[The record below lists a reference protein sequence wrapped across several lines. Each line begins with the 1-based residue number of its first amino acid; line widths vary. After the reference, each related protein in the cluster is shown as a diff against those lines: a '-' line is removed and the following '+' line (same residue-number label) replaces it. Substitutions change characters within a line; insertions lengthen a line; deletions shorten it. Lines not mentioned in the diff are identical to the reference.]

1 VIAKLLVANRGEIAA
16 RVLRTARAM
25 GIATVAVF
33 SDPDR
38 DAPFVA
44 QADEA
49 VPLGGATPA
58 EAVRRAPAPSRR
70 ASALAESYL
79 RVDAILD
86 AAERTGADAVHP
98 GYGFL
103 AESPELAAGCR
114 KRGLAFV
121 GPPSEVLAALGD
133 KLEAKRVATAAGVP
147 VLPGVAVGGQGAGDL
162 AAAAGRVGFPLVVKA
177 THGGGG
183 IGMAVARDPG
193 DLAAAVDAARRQ
205 AGSAFGDDAVF
216 LERWLEAPRHV
227 EVQLL
232 ADAGGRM
239 VQLFERECS
248 IQRRHQ
254 KLIEES
260 PSPAVGPDL
269 RRRLGEAALAV
280 ARAVGYVGAG
290 TVEFLLEGPGDGPS
304 SSDGAAVD
312 PDGGRFWFLE
322 VNPRIQVEHPVT
334 EAVTGLDLV
343 RLQLLAAAGEP
354 LPPEATRAELH
365 GHAVEARLYA
375 EDPSAGFLPRTG
387 TVHRFEIAGGGP
399 GAGGD
404 PAVLGPGG
412 WGVRVDAGVAE
423 GSVVGVHYDPLLAKV
438 VAHAPT
444 RPEAARMLAS
454 ALSTARLH
462 GVVTNRDLLVG
473 VLRSAPFLSGE
484 TDTAFLDR
492 HPPAELTAAGGSA
505 GQPGEPS
512 AVRLHAA
519 VAALAAQA
527 ERRATATVYP
537 AVPSGWRNNPSQ
549 LQRTDLELGR
559 PPGPGGVGGPVGISV
574 AYRFDRTG
582 TLEALEVDG
591 DPLPGFRLWHCSPDP
606 AHPPGR
612 GGGQATRTWLVDLEA
627 DGVRRRFQV
636 HRVGDTAYVDS
647 PLGHTELRE
656 RPQDPELPGA
666 EGRPAAGTP
675 PGGRPAAGASPEGL
689 WTTGPAPSGGRLR
702 SPTGGLDAAGS
713 RGSVG
718 AHGSRGGAGAVGSPG
733 GAGADSEQGVL
744 PAGADGAA
752 VAPLPGIVR
761 QVAVR
766 VGDRVDAGAVL
777 VVVEA
782 MKTEHRIAAGRAGRV
797 RRVLVAEGQ
806 EVAAGATVVELEE
819 APDG

>member
-58 EAVRRAPAPSRR
+58 E
-70 ASALAESYL
+70 SYL
-79 RVDAILD
+79 RAEAILD

-103 AESPELAAGCR
+103 AERPELAAGCA

-121 GPPSEVLAALGD
+121 GPPPEVLAALGD
-133 KLEAKRVATAAGVP
+133 KPEAKRVAAAAGVP
-147 VLPGVAVGGQGAGDL
+147 VLDGAPPAG
-162 AAAAGRVGFPLVVKA
+162 AAAAP
-177 THGGGG
+177 T
-183 IGMAVARDPG
+183 ARC
-193 DLAAAVDAARRQ
+193 Q

-232 ADAGGRM
+232 ADTGGQV

-254 KLIEES
+254 KLVEEA

-269 RRRLGEAALAV
+269 RRRLGDAALAV

-290 TVEFLLEGPGDGPS
+290 TVEFLVSGD
-304 SSDGAAVD
+304 DL
-312 PDGGRFWFLE
+312 WFLE
-322 VNPRIQVEHPVT
+322 VNARIQVEHPVT

-343 RLQLLAAAGEP
+343 RLQLLVAAGQP
-354 LPPEATRAELH
+354 LPPEATRAQVH
-365 GHAVEARLYA
+365 GHAIEARLYA
-375 EDPSAGFLPRTG
+375 EDPTAGFLPQTG
-387 TVHRFEIAGGGP
+387 TLHRFEVPGSGSGAGAWGAPGP
-399 GAGGD
+399 G
-404 PAVLGPGG
+404 GG
-412 WGVRVDAGVAE
+412 WGVRVDAGVAD

-438 VAHAPT
+438 VAYAPT
-444 RPEAARMLAS
+444 RGEAARMLAA
-454 ALSTARLH
+454 ALDGARLH
-462 GVVTNRDLLVG
+462 GIVTNRDLLVG
-473 VLRSAPFLSGE
+473 VLRSASFLSGE

-492 HPPAELTAAGGSA
+492 HPPAGLTAAGGSA
-505 GQPGEPS
+505 GAPGGLV

-519 VAALAAQA
+519 AAALAAQA
-527 ERRATATVYP
+527 DRRASATVYP

-549 LQRTDLELGR
+549 LQR
-559 PPGPGGVGGPVGISV
+559 V
-574 AYRFDRTG
+574 
-582 TLEALEVDG
+582 ALEVGG
-591 DPLPGFRLWHCSPDP
+591 DPLPGARLWGCSLDP
-606 AHPPGR
+606 AHPPGSA
-612 GGGQATRTWLVDLEA
+612 GGKATRTWLVDLEVE
-627 DGVRRRFQV
+627 GVRRRFEV
-636 HRVGDTAYVDS
+636 HQVGDTAYVDS
-647 PLGHTELRE
+647 PLGHTELQE
-656 RPQDPELPGA
+656 RPLGPEGPHPASVDPTEARPG
-666 EGRPAAGTP
+666 PGTP
-675 PGGRPAAGASPEGL
+675 PEGVWTAGSPDPGVGLRP
-689 WTTGPAPSGGRLR
+689 
-702 SPTGGLDAAGS
+702 PTGGPDTGPGGS
-713 RGSVG
+713 SVG
-718 AHGSRGGAGAVGSPG
+718 PGGPGAGGSRGGA
-733 GAGADSEQGVL
+733 
-744 PAGADGAA
+744 ADG
-752 VAPLPGIVR
+752 VTVSPLPGVVR
-761 QVAVR
+761 RVAVR

-806 EVAAGATVVELEE
+806 EVAAGTTVVEVEE
-819 APDG
+819 AADG

>member
-1 VIAKLLVANRGEIAA
+1 VIARLLVANRGEIAA
-16 RVLRTARAM
+16 RVLGTARSM
-25 GIATVAVF
+25 GMATVAVF
-33 SDPDR
+33 SDADR

-49 VPLGGATPA
+49 VPLGGA
-58 EAVRRAPAPSRR
+58 
-70 ASALAESYL
+70 ASAESYL
-79 RVDAILD
+79 RIEAILD

-103 AESPELAAGCR
+103 AESAEFAAGCR
-114 KRGLAFV
+114 KRGLIFV
-121 GPPSEVLAALGD
+121 GPPPEVLAALGD
-133 KLEAKRVATAAGVP
+133 KLEAKRVAAAAGVP
-147 VLPGVAVGGQGAGDL
+147 VLDGVSLAGL
-162 AAAAGRVGFPLVVKA
+162 GPAEAAAAAARVGFPLLVKA

-183 IGMAVARDPG
+183 IGMRVVRDPG
-193 DLAAAVDAARRQ
+193 DLAAAVDVARRQ
-205 AGSAFGDDAVF
+205 ARAAFGDDAVF

-232 ADAGGRM
+232 AAAGGR
-239 VQLFERECS
+239 VAHLFERECS

-254 KLIEES
+254 KLVEES
-260 PSPAVGPDL
+260 PSPGVGPDL

-290 TVEFLLEGPGDGPS
+290 TVEFLLTGDEL
-304 SSDGAAVD
+304 
-312 PDGGRFWFLE
+312 WFLE

-343 RLQLLAAAGEP
+343 RLQLLVAAGEP
-354 LPPEATRAELH
+354 LPLEAIGAELR
-365 GHAVEARLYA
+365 GHAIEARLYA
-375 EDPSAGFLPRTG
+375 EDPEAGFLPQTG
-387 TVHRFEIAGGGP
+387 TVHRFEIAGVGGGVGSGLGVGSGGAP
-399 GAGGD
+399 G
-404 PAVLGPGG
+404 PRTGG
-412 WGVRVDAGVAE
+412 WGVRVDAGVAD

-492 HPPAELTAAGGSA
+492 HPPVGLTAAGGSA
-505 GQPGEPS
+505 GEPDGPL
-512 AVRLHAA
+512 ATPLHAA
-519 VAALAAQA
+519 AAALAAQA

-549 LQRTDLELGR
+549 LQRVDLEVAR
-559 PPGPGGVGGPVGISV
+559 PPGPGGAVGVAV

-582 TLEALEVDG
+582 VLEALEVDG
-591 DPLPGFRLWHCSPDP
+591 DPLPGSRLWRCSPDP
-606 AHPPGR
+606 ARPPGSVAGR
-612 GGGQATRTWLVDLEA
+612 ATRTWLVDLEVG
-627 DGVRRRFQV
+627 GVRRRFEV
-636 HRVGDTAYVDS
+636 HRVGDASYVDS

-656 RPQDPELPGA
+656 HPQDPAAGTTP
-666 EGRPAAGTP
+666 EGQRPAAGTT
-675 PGGRPAAGASPEGL
+675 PEGL
-689 WTTGPAPSGGRLR
+689 WTAGPPGSGDRLR
-702 SPTGGLDAAGS
+702 SPTGGLDAAGP
-713 RGSVG
+713 RGS
-718 AHGSRGGAGAVGSPG
+718 AAGSGERVAADGSGRGGRGAAAGSGKDVG
-733 GAGADSEQGVL
+733 GA
-744 PAGADGAA
+744 ADGAA
-752 VAPLPGIVR
+752 VSPLPGIVR
-761 QVAVR
+761 RVAVR

-806 EVAAGATVVELEE
+806 EVAAGAAVIELEE
-819 APDG
+819 APGG